1 MPAQPLTHFE
11 RFEGLYGHDD
21 HADDQHKGTRPL
33 GSGPLAAGRWLPP
46 APAACPTGPAVV
58 TPADELTMA
67 QPIAAADELDAF
79 VTEHYGRLIRLA
91 GLVCHDLNEAED
103 AVQSALERAWR
114 RRATLVDATRMRP
127 WLDRIVVNEAI
138 RSRGRPRPTVVDLAS
153 TAGQARADEWAG
165 LRMAFSRLS
174 NEQRAVVVL
183 HLYAGYSLADTAG
196 LVGAPLETVRSR
208 LRLARQ
214 HLRQLLA
221 EDPSR

>member
-1 MPAQPLTHFE
+1 MSARPLTHPE
-11 RFEGLYGHDD
+11 GSEGLYGHDD
-21 HADDQHKGTRPL
+21 HATNHDGT
-33 GSGPLAAGRWLPP
+33 GSLAPRRWLPP
-46 APAACPTGPAVV
+46 DQADRAGGPAVV
-58 TPADELTMA
+58 TPADELAMA
-67 QPIAAADELDAF
+67 KPMAAADELEAF

-91 GLVCHDLNEAED
+91 GLVCHDLHEAED

-114 RRATLVDATRMRP
+114 RRGSLADAERMRP

-138 RSRGRPRPTVVDLAS
+138 RSRSRPRPTIVDLAAA
-153 TAGQARADEWAG
+153 AGQARADEWAD
-165 LRMAFSRLS
+165 LRAAFARLS

-183 HLYAGYSLADTAG
+183 HLYAGYSLADTAE

-221 EDPSR
+221 EGPVR